1 MTFIAKSKQFYT
13 CSLVI
18 AENSHQRYALLNIF
32 KLIFLNIHLFLPLVQ
47 YLTNIKKNKMKKYI
61 IAIAIVFGTGAAINT
76 TLQSCSTLA
85 TSDLGLAVIK
95 RVLLGGINKGMS
107 IYGNREAFLQN
118 NLVDKALPRELRDI
132 NSTLEKIAPSLVA
145 KEREYIADAAVYT
158 VNISRPILESAV
170 NSLNAQ
176 DVTRIIQG
184 EKGTATLILKEKTS
198 QQLIAAIAPKVE
210 QELNKYGIVKTIN
223 TALSGSNLLGSLLGG
238 NKSTANAGGL
248 SMLASEQIVNGL
260 FNIIEDH
267 EKQNSASLLGP
278 LGK

>member
-1 MTFIAKSKQFYT
+1 
-13 CSLVI
+13 
-18 AENSHQRYALLNIF
+18 
-32 KLIFLNIHLFLPLVQ
+32 
-47 YLTNIKKNKMKKYI
+47 MKKYI
-61 IAIAIVFGTGAAINT
+61 IAIAIVFGTGAVVSS

-95 RVLLGGINKGMS
+95 RVLLGGINKGIS
-107 IYGNREAFLQN
+107 IYSNRDAFLQN
-118 NLVDKALPRELRDI
+118 NLVDKALPKELRDI
-132 NSTLEKIAPSLVA
+132 NNTLEKIAPSLVA

-158 VNISRPILESAV
+158 INISRPILENAV

-176 DVTRIIQG
+176 DATRIIQG
-184 EKGTATLILKEKTS
+184 EKGTATQILKERTS
-198 QQLIAAIAPKVE
+198 EQLIAAIAPKVE
-210 QELNKYGIVKTIN
+210 QEFNKYGIVKTIN

-238 NKSTANAGGL
+238 NKSNVNAGGL
-248 SMLASEQIVNGL
+248 TMLASEQIVNGL

>member
-1 MTFIAKSKQFYT
+1 MVT
-13 CSLVI
+13 LV
-18 AENSHQRYALLNIF
+18 HYL
-32 KLIFLNIHLFLPLVQ
+32 KLVQ
-47 YLTNIKKNKMKKYI
+47 KFDMKKYI
-61 IAIAIVFGTGAAINT
+61 IAIALVLSTGAVINT
-76 TLQSCSTLA
+76 TVQSCSTLA

-95 RVLLGGINKGMS
+95 RVLLGGIDKGMN
-107 IYGNREAFLQN
+107 IYGNKEAFLKN
-118 NLVDKALPRELRDI
+118 NLVDKALPKQLRDI
-132 NSTLEKIAPSLVA
+132 NATLEKIAPAIVA

-158 VNISRPILESAV
+158 VNISRPILQNAV

-184 EKGTATLILKEKTS
+184 QRGTATLILKEKTS
-198 QQLIAAIAPKVE
+198 QQLISAIAPKVE

-238 NKSTANAGGL
+238 GSNSNVNAGGL
-248 SMLASEQIVNGL
+248 SVLASEQIVNGL

>member
-1 MTFIAKSKQFYT
+1 
-13 CSLVI
+13 
-18 AENSHQRYALLNIF
+18 
-32 KLIFLNIHLFLPLVQ
+32 
-47 YLTNIKKNKMKKYI
+47 MKKYI
-61 IAIAIVFGTGAAINT
+61 IVGALIIGTGTVINT
-76 TLQSCSTLA
+76 TVQSCTSMA

-95 RVLLGGINKGMS
+95 RVLLGGINKGMN
-107 IYGNREAFLQN
+107 IYGNKEAFLQN
-118 NLVDKALPRELRDI
+118 NLVDRALPKELRDI
-132 NSTLEKIAPSLVA
+132 NSTLEKIAPSIVA
-145 KEREYIADAAVYT
+145 KEREYIAEAAVYT
-158 VNISRPILESAV
+158 VNISRPILENAV

-184 EKGTATLILKEKTS
+184 QKGTATLILKEKTS
-198 QQLIAAIAPKVE
+198 QQLVAAIAPRVE

-238 NKSTANAGGL
+238 NKSNVNAGGL

-267 EKQNSASLLGP
+267 EKQSSSSILGP

>member
-1 MTFIAKSKQFYT
+1 
-13 CSLVI
+13 
-18 AENSHQRYALLNIF
+18 
-32 KLIFLNIHLFLPLVQ
+32 
-47 YLTNIKKNKMKKYI
+47 MKKYI
-61 IAIAIVFGTGAAINT
+61 IAIALVFGTGAVIT
-76 TLQSCSTLA
+76 STLQSCSSIA

-95 RVLLGGINKGMS
+95 RVLLGGINKGMN
-107 IYGNREAFLQN
+107 IYGNKEAFLQN
-118 NLVDKALPRELRDI
+118 NLVDKALPKQLRDI

-176 DVTRIIQG
+176 DVSRIIQG

-198 QQLIAAIAPKVE
+198 QQLVAAIAPRVE

-238 NKSTANAGGL
+238 SKSNVNAGGL
-248 SMLASEQIVNGL
+248 SMLASEQIVDGL